1 MKATLPLDSSLLE
14 LLGDL
19 NREYCAILDAEFNF
33 LYLNRSYRNLMESM
47 GYNPKRGLSLL
58 DLFNNDTEGHSRIW
72 LDAFKKLNP
81 AHLQYQFSTID
92 HWPKQETRIDAEVQ
106 MVSESGEVKY
116 YAIGFDELSDT
127 FLEHRFNQLK
137 IEFLA
142 KAIKVQDVDELMWVV
157 VDELLSKLYLPDAMI
172 LLRKGNVLVP
182 VAAHGNQ
189 RIGKRE
195 VAVGI
200 KVPFSAG
207 ITGYVATSAV
217 SYMTADSR
225 TDPRYIQQHFEA
237 GSEVAVPIM
246 VRGKV
251 FGVIDCESDKLN
263 YFRPIHQDLL
273 ERTAEVLSVRIEEMT
288 SREELSQL
296 EQRHLAIIN
305 STPNSFLLFNDK
317 FELMSC
323 NSAAY
328 RAWRRFTGVNIKE
341 GRSFRSLI
349 PKDFSEPFKQMA
361 AKALN
366 GSHSEE
372 YLSWKHRN
380 RDFQLKINFAPA
392 KDREGQIFGLTM
404 LVEDVSALYNANRA
418 LRTQNSNLEKSNKE
432 LDQFVYSISHDL
444 RAPLSS
450 IMGLVNLIENSQ
462 QLPET
467 KLYGKMLLDA
477 TESMDSYIRNTL
489 EYSRNKRFVIEE
501 EEIDLEDLIREMEQK
516 FRFIPGYRELKFSK
530 EFEVST
536 IKSDSYRIEII
547 LNNLISN
554 AIKYRDVS
562 KSESWVKLK
571 VSSRENHWE
580 LSVSDNG
587 LGVPKAKQAY
597 LFDMFFKVK
606 SEHPGSG
613 LGLYILKEVMDNLN
627 GEIIVDSKE
636 KKGSTFTL
644 LLPKKR

>member
-1 MKATLPLDSSLLE
+1 
-14 LLGDL
+14 
-19 NREYCAILDAEFNF
+19 
-33 LYLNRSYRNLMESM
+33 
-47 GYNPKRGLSLL
+47 
-58 DLFNNDTEGHSRIW
+58 
-72 LDAFKKLNP
+72 
-81 AHLQYQFSTID
+81 
-92 HWPKQETRIDAEVQ
+92 
-106 MVSESGEVKY
+106 
-116 YAIGFDELSDT
+116 
-127 FLEHRFNQLK
+127 
-137 IEFLA
+137 
-142 KAIKVQDVDELMWVV
+142 
-157 VDELLSKLYLPDAMI
+157 
-172 LLRKGNVLVP
+172 
-182 VAAHGNQ
+182 
-189 RIGKRE
+189 
-195 VAVGI
+195 
-200 KVPFSAG
+200 
-207 ITGYVATSAV
+207 
-217 SYMTADSR
+217 
-225 TDPRYIQQHFEA
+225 
-237 GSEVAVPIM
+237 
-246 VRGKV
+246 
-251 FGVIDCESDKLN
+251 
-263 YFRPIHQDLL
+263 
-273 ERTAEVLSVRIEEMT
+273 
-288 SREELSQL
+288 
-296 EQRHLAIIN
+296 
-305 STPNSFLLFNDK
+305 
-317 FELMSC
+317 MSC

-349 PKDFSEPFKQMA
+349 PKDFSDPFKQMA
-361 AKALN
+361 TKALN

-392 KDREGQIFGLTM
+392 KDREGKIFGLTM

-462 QLPET
+462 HLPET
-467 KLYGKMLLDA
+467 KLYGKMLVDA

-516 FRFIPGYRELKFSK
+516 FRFIPGYRELKFIK

-536 IKSDSYRIEII
+536 IKSDAYRIEIV

-580 LSVSDNG
+580 ISVSDNG
-587 LGVPKAKQAY
+587 LGIPKAKQAY

-613 LGLYILKEVMDNLN
+613 LGLYILKEVIENLN

-644 LLPKKR
+644 LLPKKQ